1 MAWLV
6 LVASSEWKRH
16 NTNQCDISNHRTTFR
31 ASKELTNQATPK
43 TVLPQAMLAQLEL
56 VENNRIVQRSSGRED
71 ELNRERET
79 RPTNMPNIRKYEK

>member
-16 NTNQCDISNHRTTFR
+16 NTNQREFANKCSSNHRTTFR

-43 TVLPQAMLAQLEL
+43 TVLPQAMLEQL
-56 VENNRIVQRSSGRED
+56 
-71 ELNRERET
+71 T
-79 RPTNMPNIRKYEK
+79 R